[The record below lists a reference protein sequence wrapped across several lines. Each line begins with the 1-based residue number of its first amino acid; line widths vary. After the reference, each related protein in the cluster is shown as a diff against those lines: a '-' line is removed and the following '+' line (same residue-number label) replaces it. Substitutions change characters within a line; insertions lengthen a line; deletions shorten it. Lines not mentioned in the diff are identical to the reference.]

1 MTVNSHTMLP
11 PPLHLSHIRCK
22 HSAYRRCHGKQKGT
36 MNKRKNEDVSSWL
49 LKECMIVS
57 HMNKNCCKILNVFI
71 WNLYKFNLSTNVKL
85 CPRLHLPLLL
95 QWNLFIH
102 PLGISICLTSRQNQ
116 PRYLRIFS
124 RILLPSFSNFIHTE
138 INIVDVPQNFTTK
151 SVQYSCIVKEIRLAR
166 DIRWDRHS

>member
-11 PPLHLSHIRCK
+11 PPLHLSHIRCKRSAYRRCCKHSAYRRRCK

-36 MNKRKNEDVSSWL
+36 MNKRKNEDVSSWQM
-49 LKECMIVS
+49 KECMIVS
-57 HMNKNCCKILNVFI
+57 QMNKNCCKILNVFI

-102 PLGISICLTSRQNQ
+102 PLGISICLTSRQNE

-124 RILLPSFSNFIHTE
+124 RILLPSFCSNFIHTE
-138 INIVDVPQNFTTK
+138 II
-151 SVQYSCIVKEIRLAR
+151 
-166 DIRWDRHS
+166 